1 MEYNDSTPKT
11 VGETLKKIRES
22 KNYTQKFVTDGIIGQ
37 PTYSK
42 IERGDVDPTYP
53 RFINLLRRLDV
64 SEEEFHYL
72 MEGSHVSEKEKLI
85 QSFFML
91 NFNESSAI
99 EAIKKKLKSYLSKNK
114 DYILQDI
121 YYICEAL
128 LAVSLNND
136 FSTAKKYAEKVWKR
150 LEKFDQWYLMEI
162 RLINAILFIFPPET
176 AISISQKIVSQLKN
190 YSTRESN
197 ILLHNIQLN
206 LSMLLIENKKFEQA
220 LEHLEDL
227 VFRFKAARNYHHLAI
242 VYARKGVVL
251 ENLGK
256 ESAETFYEKAFKL
269 MDAMEE
275 YELEKAAREEIAYYT
290 GKTLPTS
297 ISE

>member
-1 MEYNDSTPKT
+1 MEYKNPAQKT

-22 KNYTQKFVTDGIIGQ
+22 KNYTQKFVTEGIIGQ

-64 SEEEFHYL
+64 SEDEFHYL
-72 MEGSHVSEKEKLI
+72 MEGSQISEKEKLI

-91 NFNESSAI
+91 NFNEPSAI
-99 EAIKKKLKSYLSKNK
+99 ETIKKNIKSYLSNNK
-114 DYILQDI
+114 DYILKDI

-136 FSTAKKYAEKVWKR
+136 FATAKRYAEKVWNR
-150 LEKFDQWYLMEI
+150 LEKFDKWYLMEI

-176 AISISQKIVSQLKN
+176 AISISQKIVSQLN
-190 YSTRESN
+190 TYQTRESN

-206 LSMLLIENKKFEQA
+206 LSMLLIENKEFEQA
-220 LEHLEDL
+220 LEYLEDL
-227 VFRFKAARNYHHLAI
+227 VNKFKGARNYHHLAV

-256 ESAETFYEKAFKL
+256 DNAQFFYEKAFKL

-275 YELEKAAREEIAYYT
+275 YDLEKAAREEIAYYT
-290 GKTLPTS
+290 GKTTS
-297 ISE
+297 ADTI